1 MCGRS
6 IRRGRSGKVGASSAA
21 INTLS
26 TPCPRSVRSPMKPSS
41 SPATRNTLPPPT
53 PILVKSATEIGTSA
67 KDCASPDGRQSRI
80 LDPGDYQSE
89 VSEVVGLSTKSV
101 MHDLSKNE
109 IREERD
115 AAKDARRNL

>member
-1 MCGRS
+1 
-6 IRRGRSGKVGASSAA
+6 
-21 INTLS
+21 
-26 TPCPRSVRSPMKPSS
+26 MKPSS